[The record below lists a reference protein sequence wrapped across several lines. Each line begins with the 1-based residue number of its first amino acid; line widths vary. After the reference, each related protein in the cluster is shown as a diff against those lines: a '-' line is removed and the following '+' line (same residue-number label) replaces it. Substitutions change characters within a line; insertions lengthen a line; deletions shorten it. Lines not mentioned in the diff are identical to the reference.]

1 MFTLRLLKLKI
12 HSRRVVVFKRALPAF
27 AFLLASVMIAWPAFN
42 EQKDKFTLATKEAT
56 DVQTGNSDMTA
67 VRYFSKDS
75 EENPLT
81 ITSQTVR
88 ELDKT
93 RKIIALTRPTAKY
106 VMSDGVILTGE
117 TSYGLIFQNDKYLYF
132 ENRVDG
138 ATDTGYQAI
147 SEKIVCDYN
156 AGTLASEQDVYIKG
170 PAGML
175 QANGFYIKENGNYLF
190 FKGYTAT
197 LLFQSEKPK
206 EAVSALDFE
215 KQKSYLKEDKG
226 NVYITSE
233 NGLIINQVA
242 RTITA
247 QKNVDVYQNDGHLE
261 SDNLILHYERDGQ
274 GKTSVRKVSAQG
286 NVIAKTPAQTAT
298 GEVMTVY
305 RAPAEMAQVL
315 QTVPMASVPAQ
326 TAQNLSQVI
335 TLESSKNNATVSE
348 KKNTIKAQKL
358 IAVYANEISGETA
371 PNKSALSDKSALSA
385 ISSASD
391 KSGISGSSN
400 LIKAVA
406 LGKASAVSGGQ
417 TATGDEI
424 VIYRDKAEIENILKS
439 LPSDKEFQVSE
450 TPGQVIV
457 LTGKAV
463 IKEGANTVEADK
475 IYALY
480 NKAGT
485 EMIKAITLG
494 NTSATNGAQ
503 RVYGVNGVYTP
514 KTKIV
519 SVYEKVSLHE
529 KESVLQGEYATLNL
543 KTGISSLH
551 ASKKG
556 KKAGRV
562 KGQIIPN
569 DFETKKE

>member
-106 VMSDGVILTGE
+106 IMSDGVILTGE

-132 ENRVDG
+132 EDRVDG

-156 AGTLASEQDVYIKG
+156 AGTLASEQDVFIKG

-175 QANGFYIKENGNYLF
+175 QANGFYIKEHGNYLF
-190 FKGYTAT
+190 FKGYTST

-206 EAVSALDFE
+206 EAVGALDFE

-233 NGLIINQVA
+233 NGLIINQTEQ
-242 RTITA
+242 TITA

-261 SDNLILHYERDGQ
+261 SDNLVLHYVRDGQ
-274 GKTSVRKVSAQG
+274 GKTSVRKVSAEG
-286 NVIAKTPAQTAT
+286 NVIATTSAQTAT
-298 GEVMTVY
+298 GDVMTVY

-315 QTVPMASVPAQ
+315 QAVPMASVPAQ

-335 TLESSKNNATVSE
+335 TLKSSENNATVKE

-358 IAVYANEISGETA
+358 IAVYANELGEATA
-371 PNKSALSDKSALSA
+371 PNKSALSA
-385 ISSASD
+385 ISSASE
-391 KSGISGSSN
+391 KSATSDSSS
-400 LIKAVA
+400 LIKAIA

-417 TATGDEI
+417 TATGNEI
-424 VIYRDKAEIENILKS
+424 VIYRDGAEIENILKS

-463 IKEGANTVEADK
+463 IKEGANTVKADK

-485 EMIKAITLG
+485 EMIKAVTLG

-551 ASKKG
+551 ASKTG

>member
-106 VMSDGVILTGE
+106 IMSDGVILTGE

-132 ENRVDG
+132 EDRVDG

-190 FKGYTAT
+190 FKGYTST

-206 EAVSALDFE
+206 EAVGALDFE

-233 NGLIINQVA
+233 NGLIINQTEQ
-242 RTITA
+242 TITA

-261 SDNLILHYERDGQ
+261 SDNLVLHYVRDGQ

-286 NVIAKTPAQTAT
+286 NVIATTSAQTAT
-298 GEVMTVY
+298 GDVMTVY

-315 QTVPMASVPAQ
+315 QAVPMASVPAQ

-335 TLESSKNNATVSE
+335 TLESSENNATVKE

-358 IAVYANEISGETA
+358 IAVYANELGEATA
-371 PNKSALSDKSALSA
+371 PNKSTLSA
-385 ISSASD
+385 ISSASE
-391 KSGISGSSN
+391 KSATSDSSS
-400 LIKAVA
+400 LIKAIA

-463 IKEGANTVEADK
+463 IKEGANTVKADK

-485 EMIKAITLG
+485 EMIKAVTLG

>member
-106 VMSDGVILTGE
+106 IMSDGVILTGE

-132 ENRVDG
+132 EDRVDG

-156 AGTLASEQDVYIKG
+156 AGTLASEQDVFIKG

-190 FKGYTAT
+190 FKGYTST

-206 EAVSALDFE
+206 EAVGALDFE

-233 NGLIINQVA
+233 NGLIINQTEQ
-242 RTITA
+242 TITA

-261 SDNLILHYERDGQ
+261 SDNLVLHYVRDGQ

-286 NVIAKTPAQTAT
+286 NVIATTSAQTAT
-298 GEVMTVY
+298 GDVMTVY

-335 TLESSKNNATVSE
+335 TLESSENNATVKE

-358 IAVYANEISGETA
+358 IAVYANELGEATA
-371 PNKSALSDKSALSA
+371 PNKSTASSDKSAVA
-385 ISSASD
+385 D
-391 KSGISGSSN
+391 KSATSGSSS
-400 LIKAVA
+400 LIKAIA

-463 IKEGANTVEADK
+463 IKEGANTVKADK

-485 EMIKAITLG
+485 EMIKAVTLG

-551 ASKKG
+551 ASKAG

>member
-261 SDNLILHYERDGQ
+261 SDNLVLHYVRDGQ
-274 GKTSVRKVSAQG
+274 GKTSVRKVSAEG
-286 NVIAKTPAQTAT
+286 NVIATTPAQTAT
-298 GEVMTVY
+298 GDVMTVY

-315 QTVPMASVPAQ
+315 QAVPMASVPAQ

-335 TLESSKNNATVSE
+335 TLESSENNATVKE

-358 IAVYANEISGETA
+358 IAVYANELGEATA
-371 PNKSALSDKSALSA
+371 QNKSALSA
-385 ISSASD
+385 ISSASE
-391 KSGISGSSN
+391 KSATSDSSS
-400 LIKAVA
+400 LVKAIA

-463 IKEGANTVEADK
+463 IKEGVNTVKADK
-475 IYALY
+475 IYVLY

-485 EMIKAITLG
+485 EMIKAVTLG

-551 ASKKG
+551 ASKAG

-569 DFETKKE
+569 DFDTKKE